1 MEEDAKMRRRLATKY
16 GLMYRLFGL
25 MTRLRGGGDGH
36 IVLEIS
42 PA

>member
-1 MEEDAKMRRRLATKY
+1 MEEDAKMRRRLAAKY
-16 GLMYRLFGL
+16 GLMA
-25 MTRLRGGGDGH
+25 RLRGGGDGH